1 MSLIDILD
9 AALELCSNLRR
20 VVETLA
26 SQVEDLAGV
35 RQMRDAR
42 PELDAKLSQS
52 DKVVALCN
60 LLVGSGSGM
69 SRMT

>member
-1 MSLIDILD
+1 MSLMDVLD
-9 AALELCSNLRR
+9 PALELCSNLRR

-26 SQVEDLAGV
+26 SQVEDFAGV

-52 DKVVALCN
+52 DKVIALCN
-60 LLVGSGSGM
+60 LLVG
-69 SRMT
+69 